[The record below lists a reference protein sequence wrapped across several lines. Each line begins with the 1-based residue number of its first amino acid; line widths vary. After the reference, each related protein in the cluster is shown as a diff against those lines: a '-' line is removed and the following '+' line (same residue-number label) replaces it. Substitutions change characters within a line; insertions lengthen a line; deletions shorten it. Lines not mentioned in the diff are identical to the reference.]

1 LLGKKLK
8 QPIAPMLPARRPT
21 VFGTDG
27 LRCILDDRN
36 AARNLIYRIHICA
49 AAEQMDGQDCSDIRI
64 PVQGRRYLGRVHI
77 ECCRIHVDKHGPGTA
92 KMDRAGGR
100 EERIYTRTP
109 ASPIGQPKNLTHIQF
124 QAHSGKVPA
133 FQTSLHN
140 LEAFK
145 SIFSFGGSLEALPK
159 EVRGVESAI
168 SNAKRFATETVE
180 MLRATLPK
188 KAAVNG

>member
-1 LLGKKLK
+1 MMVSYA
-8 QPIAPMLPARRPT
+8 IS
-21 VFGTDG
+21 
-27 LRCILDDRN
+27 
-36 AARNLIYRIHICA
+36 AADLVI
-49 AAEQMDGQDCSDIRI
+49 I
-64 PVQGRRYLGRVHI
+64 PVQGSELDANEGEKTIRLIKLFGKPIPYALL
-77 ECCRIHVDKHGPGTA
+77 
-92 KMDRAGGR
+92 
-100 EERIYTRTP
+100 YTRTP

-145 SIFSFGGSLEALPK
+145 SIFSFGGSLETLPK